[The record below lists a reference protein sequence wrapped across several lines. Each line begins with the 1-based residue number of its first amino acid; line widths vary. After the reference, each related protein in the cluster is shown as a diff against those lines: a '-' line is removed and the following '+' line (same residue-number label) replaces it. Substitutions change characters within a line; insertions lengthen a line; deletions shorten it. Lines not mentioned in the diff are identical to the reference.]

1 MAYDWNTELPGV
13 FSRHA
18 DNCPVRDGGE
28 CTCGPLGY
36 RASVREW
43 DSNRRTISPT
53 FENIQE
59 AMAWQRDQ
67 TARQDAAR
75 GLAADRGELGALI
88 DEFLQ
93 AAEDGMVR
101 DGSGNPY
108 TRDGV
113 RALRG
118 ALSYVDSE
126 LGTMD
131 VQDVRRRH
139 IQSLLDQLL
148 TAGLAP
154 ARINGVAAALDSL
167 YGYAIQ
173 RELVGFSPVVSLRLP
188 QSENGVAHA
197 VPSPVRAAAA
207 AKDRS
212 HPPHVPTATASAAAD
227 AGTAPTF
234 PPPESPGSGGS
245 PSETGHPTPSGAASD
260 ATPEEPPATP
270 PGPSPTPPQPYATPP
285 APYPPQPWP
294 YATSPW
300 PYPTPPGAYATP
312 PPYATP
318 PGPYATPP
326 GPYTTPPAPYATPP
340 GAYTTPP
347 VAYTTPPP
355 YQQQSPEGQT
365 SGIASA
371 IFGSPGTAPD
381 ANYDATMQ
389 ERWLWWTVR
398 IIVIVFVLI
407 ALVLVAESV

>member
-1 MAYDWNTELPGV
+1 VAYDWNTELPGV

-59 AMAWQRDQ
+59 ATAWQRDQ

-93 AAEDGMVR
+93 AAEDGTVR

-197 VPSPVRAAAA
+197 VPSPARAAAA
-207 AKDRS
+207 AEDRS
-212 HPPHVPTATASAAAD
+212 HPPRVPTAPTSGGAD
-227 AGTAPTF
+227 PWTPPTF
-234 PPPESPGSGGS
+234 PPPESPASGGS
-245 PSETGHPTPSGAASD
+245 PPETGYAAPSGAATE
-260 ATPEEPPATP
+260 ATPQERPAAPPGPYPTPPPPHATP
-270 PGPSPTPPQPYATPP
+270 PPPYATPP
-285 APYPPQPWP
+285 PWP

-300 PYPTPPGAYATP
+300 PYPTP

-326 GPYTTPPAPYATPP
+326 GPYTTAP

-347 VAYTTPPP
+347 DAYTTPPP
-355 YQQQSPEGQT
+355 YQQQSPEGHT
-365 SGIASA
+365 SGIANA